1 MVASGV
7 RAMFMWLREVRL
19 TAQAANQLH
28 LDKIG
33 ITTEV
38 LWASGQC
45 HMRMKEIV
53 KANFCNHQVVAT
65 AINHH
70 LFEHRVPVSE
80 YERLEKRVTALERES
95 RNHQRML
102 DSHANSI
109 GNLQRRGGGAGGNG
123 GNGGGGAGGNGGNG
137 GGGGRGNGGNRA

>member
-28 LDKIG
+28 MDKIAV
-33 ITTEV
+33 TTEV
-38 LWASGQC
+38 LWANGQC

-53 KANFCNHQVVAT
+53 KSNYRNHQVVST

-70 LFEHRVPVSE
+70 LFNHRVPVSD

-95 RNHQRML
+95 RNHQRLL

-109 GNLQRRGGGAGGNG
+109 ANLQRRGGGG
-123 GNGGGGAGGNGGNG
+123 GGNG
-137 GGGGRGNGGNRA
+137 GGGGGENGGGAGRGNGGGRG